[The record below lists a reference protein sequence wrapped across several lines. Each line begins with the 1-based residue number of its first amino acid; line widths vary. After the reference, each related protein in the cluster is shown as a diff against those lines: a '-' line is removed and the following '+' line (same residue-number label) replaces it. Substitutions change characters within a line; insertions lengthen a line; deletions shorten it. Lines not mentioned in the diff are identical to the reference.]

1 MIIYNRILP
10 FPGFSAINL
19 FGIIFARREFKPLSP
34 QTVNHERI
42 HTRQMI
48 ETLFVGFYLIYI
60 VNFIAL
66 LLVKRN
72 RMEAYRNIAF
82 EKEAYYFQHHNN
94 YLENRK
100 CFYWMGYL

>member
-1 MIIYNRILP
+1 MIIYNKTLP
-10 FPGFSAINL
+10 FQGFSAINL

-42 HTRQMI
+42 HTQQMI
-48 ETLFVGFYLIYI
+48 ETLFVGFYLIYT

-72 RMEAYRNIAF
+72 WMEAYRNIAF
-82 EKEAYYFQHHNN
+82 EKEAHYFQYHDN
-94 YLENRK
+94 YLGNRK
-100 CFYWMGYL
+100 RFYWMGYL

>member
-48 ETLFVGFYLIYI
+48 ETLFAGFYLIYT
-60 VNFIAL
+60 VNFIVL
-66 LLVKRN
+66 LLAKRN
-72 RMEAYRNIAF
+72 WMEAYRNIAF
-82 EKEAYYFQHHNN
+82 EKEAYYFQYQNN

-100 CFYWMGYL
+100 WFYWMGYL